1 VTAKPT
7 DIGPNRTGIS
17 VSPKLAREAAE
28 SARQG
33 VPRESLD
40 VGAHHR
46 SAVAVAR
53 DSEPLGTMPPPASV
67 KGVAKTLMERWKGNQ
82 PSVFLDAIGERIAF
96 ERTGVRLYEALLC
109 RYDAAHPHAGSPPRD
124 QLERIRDEELGHF
137 QMLCRAMEQL
147 GGDPTTVTPSAD
159 VAAVASMGLAAVV
172 HDPRAT
178 LTEGLKAI
186 LIAELADNDSWAML
200 CRMAD
205 DLGQDELAEEFR
217 NALANEE
224 EHLASVRGWL
234 QATVEGQLGIAPAV
248 APGPEAP
255 RPGA

>member
-17 VSPKLAREAAE
+17 VSPRQSKEAVE
-28 SARQG
+28 SAQQG
-33 VPRESLD
+33 VARESLD

-67 KGVAKTLMERWKGNQ
+67 KGAAKAMLERMKGNQ
-82 PSVFLDAIGERIAF
+82 PTVFLDAIGERIAF

-109 RYDAAHPHAGSPPRD
+109 RFDAAHPHAGSPSRGE
-124 QLERIRDEELGHF
+124 LERIRDEELGHF

-159 VAAVASMGLAAVV
+159 AIAVASSGLVGLV
-172 HDPRAT
+172 NDPRAT

-186 LIAELADNDSWAML
+186 LVAELADNDSWAML

-205 DLGQDELAEEFR
+205 DLGQDDLAEQFR
-217 NALANEE
+217 NALTAEE
-224 EHLASVRGWL
+224 EHLASVRSWL
-234 QATVEGQLGIAPAV
+234 QATVEGQLGISPSAEAR
-248 APGPEAP
+248 PEAP
-255 RPGA
+255 QPGA